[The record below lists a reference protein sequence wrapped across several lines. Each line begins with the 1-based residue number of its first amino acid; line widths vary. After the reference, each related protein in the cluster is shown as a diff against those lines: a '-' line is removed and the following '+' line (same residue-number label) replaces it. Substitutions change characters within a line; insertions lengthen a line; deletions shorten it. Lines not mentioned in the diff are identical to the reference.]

1 MLLEAALL
9 VMKLLLTLVFAVA
22 GVAKLVDS
30 SGSRQTIIDF
40 GLPASLANPLAMGL
54 PLAELAVAAI
64 LLPTSTAW
72 WGALGALA
80 LLSVHRGHHHQPG
93 PWPRP
98 PILLARPSLCPSR
111 GAPRISCVRTT
122 PPRVYPD
129 RTGFTRAREGV
140 LGRRH
145 GKPIFSH
152 LRPPDAHVQREV
164 QVALSVGISPRLPQ
178 VVFDHVRG
186 GPTVGLEVLQ

>member
-1 MLLEAALL
+1 MEAALL

-72 WGALGALA
+72 WGL
-80 LLSVHRGHHHQPG
+80 
-93 PWPRP
+93 W
-98 PILLARPSLCPSR
+98 
-111 GAPRISCVRTT
+111 
-122 PPRVYPD
+122 
-129 RTGFTRAREGV
+129 
-140 LGRRH
+140 GR
-145 GKPIFSH
+145 
-152 LRPPDAHVQREV
+152 
-164 QVALSVGISPRLPQ
+164 
-178 VVFDHVRG
+178 
-186 GPTVGLEVLQ
+186 